1 MRKELNLK
9 FALITFK
16 TLQIGKP
23 SYLSELLIRYDPSR
37 DLRSASKNLLVIPY
51 IRSSHGRRSF
61 SFAAPTVWKSLTSEL
76 RLCNNLEEFRRLL
89 KIHLFP
95 P

>member
-1 MRKELNLK
+1 M
-9 FALITFK
+9 ITFK

-23 SYLSELLIRYDPSR
+23 SYLSELLIRYDPFR
-37 DLRSASKNLLVIPY
+37 DLRSASENLLVIPD

-61 SFAAPTVWKSLTSEL
+61 SFAAPTVWKSLSTEL
-76 RLCNNLEEFRRLL
+76 RLTNNLDEFRRLL
-89 KIHLFP
+89 KTHLYP